1 MRPNATGVSAALAG
15 GPQICDS
22 CLYFNPAAFTQTP
35 QFAFG
40 NVSRYLPGVNNPT
53 AANVDTSIEKVTRIR
68 ERFSLVFR
76 AEMFNATNHV
86 VFSGP
91 TTSITSAT
99 FGKIILSQTNAPR
112 QVQFS
117 LRLRF

>member
-1 MRPNATGVSAALAG
+1 MRP
-15 GPQICDS
+15 
-22 CLYFNPAAFTQTP
+22 
-35 QFAFG
+35 
-40 NVSRYLPGVNNPT
+40 
-53 AANVDTSIEKVTRIR
+53 
-68 ERFSLVFR
+68 RFSLVFR

-86 VFSGP
+86 VIGGP

-99 FGKIILSQTNAPR
+99 FGKIILSQSNAPR